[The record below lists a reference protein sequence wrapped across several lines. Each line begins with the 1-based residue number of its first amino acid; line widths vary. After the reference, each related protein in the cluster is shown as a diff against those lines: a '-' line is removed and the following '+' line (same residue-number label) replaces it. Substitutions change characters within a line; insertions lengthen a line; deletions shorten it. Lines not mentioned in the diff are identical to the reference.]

1 MKFDTGNF
9 DESLLRNS
17 KFG

>member
-1 MKFDTGNF
+1 VKFDTGNF
-9 DESLLRNS
+9 YNKPSKNS